1 MNTNEDNKNDK
12 PNQPAPVSAEALDD
26 NIRAAYIEGYGDAA
40 HDIAEGKSGDLLER
54 GPAAWEMSLARKM
67 LLSKQPAAS
76 APVSSAAPGAAKF
89 IGVLSECAK
98 AISYNPSYKDLSKRV
113 AELIESLKAA
123 KPSDES
129 AEAAMQTAYDCIGYP
144 SKENLEKASAALF
157 PFVNEF
163 QHKPSKQP
171 APSVQAAEGAGADT
185 IRLNWLDKAT
195 SYEWNSLLSNVN
207 VPIRDTIDAEMGEL
221 TAKPEEKRE
230 ITDKDIERIENI
242 VGIGCG
248 AWDTIDPK
256 KLVAAVLQWKE
267 EIK

>member
-67 LLSKQPAAS
+67 LL
-76 APVSSAAPGAAKF
+76 
-89 IGVLSECAK
+89 
-98 AISYNPSYKDLSKRV
+98 
-113 AELIESLKAA
+113 
-123 KPSDES
+123 
-129 AEAAMQTAYDCIGYP
+129 
-144 SKENLEKASAALF
+144 
-157 PFVNEF
+157 
-163 QHKPSKQP
+163 SKQP